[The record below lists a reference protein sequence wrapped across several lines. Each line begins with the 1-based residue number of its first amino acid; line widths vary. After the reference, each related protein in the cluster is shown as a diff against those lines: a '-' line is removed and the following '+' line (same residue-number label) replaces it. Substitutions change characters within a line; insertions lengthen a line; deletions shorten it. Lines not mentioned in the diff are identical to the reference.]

1 MIFVLNH
8 GRRRFVVVS
17 DETSGA
23 MTKVLD
29 ITEMIIGVEIASGV
43 PWGFGR
49 SKSKEIALA

>member
-1 MIFVLNH
+1 M
-8 GRRRFVVVS
+8 VS